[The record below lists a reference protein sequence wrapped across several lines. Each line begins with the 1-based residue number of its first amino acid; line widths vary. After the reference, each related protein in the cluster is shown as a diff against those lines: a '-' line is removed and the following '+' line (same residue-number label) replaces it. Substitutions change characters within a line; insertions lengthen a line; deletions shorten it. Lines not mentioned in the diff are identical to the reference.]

1 MTKDLTA
8 VRFAP
13 ERTTLAVVLVAAM
26 GALPL
31 GLSSFWFAP
40 LLLLPVLAAVWIF
53 RARVVADARGLV
65 VCNGLR
71 VRRLSWPDVSG
82 FEVRPRRPVQ
92 LLPNVG
98 SPLRLTAL
106 SKRDLPR
113 LLAVGAPS

>member
-1 MTKDLTA
+1 MTEDVTA

-31 GLSSFWFAP
+31 GLSSVWFAP
-40 LLLLPVLAAVWIF
+40 LLLLPILAAVWIF

-82 FEVRPRRPVQ
+82 FQVRPRRPVQ

-106 SKRDLPR
+106 SKRDLPK
-113 LLAVGAPS
+113 LLAVSAPC